1 MGLEGCHR
9 SERPHGLVAAVAN
22 NQMLQAFREGG
33 CASVGIFCRLFDIVG
48 LDEGTC
54 GRRLAVSGVLKALDN
69 RLKLS
74 RSHMSFTYPYVMDG
88 LCGFRTARAV

>member
-33 CASVGIFCRLFDIVG
+33 YASVGIFVG
-48 LDEGTC
+48 YLT
-54 GRRLAVSGVLKALDN
+54 L
-69 RLKLS
+69 
-74 RSHMSFTYPYVMDG
+74 
-88 LCGFRTARAV
+88 

>member
-1 MGLEGCHR
+1 MDR
-9 SERPHGLVAAVAN
+9 TRWDAVW
-22 NQMLQAFREGG
+22 FSCEGG
-33 CASVGIFCRLFDIVG
+33 LDTASALLPGFFDIVD

-54 GRRLAVSGVLKALDN
+54 GRRLAVSGVIEASVD

-88 LCGFRTARAV
+88 CYGFRTVTAVLKKYVQSGSSI